1 MDAKELILTINN
13 LTKSKRIDDY
23 GGYAVKVNDL
33 RGVAIVVDED
43 VVIDEHFQNVEI
55 KNYVFQI
62 DGELKKVIFLSTSD
76 EFMSPKYGAICL
88 DFLDL
93 ESREQIKKEPVKWFY
108 EWRDLLGDS
117 KKEKLIYDIV
127 GEMAVLLK
135 LQEAGKNPV
144 WDSTKNGT
152 FDISTNEAVY
162 EIKSSRV
169 KKDTYVTI
177 HSQFQLDCSG
187 LNKPLYITFV
197 RIEDNDAGV
206 SIDSLYNKL
215 VENGFSKNILDDYL
229 NSKGY
234 YVGKNERYKEFVIH
248 EIRLYLVD
256 DEFPK
261 ITKNDFK
268 NDKIPDN
275 IVKFE
280 YTISL
285 DGLKYEILK

>member
-1 MDAKELILTINN
+1 MDAKELILMINS
-13 LTKSKRIDDY
+13 LTKSKRIDDC
-23 GGYAVKVNDL
+23 GGYAVKVNNL

-117 KKEKLIYDIV
+117 KKEKTIYDIV

-135 LQEAGKNPV
+135 LQETGKTPI

-162 EIKSSRV
+162 EVKSSIV
-169 KKDTYVTI
+169 KKGTYVTI

-187 LNKPLYITFV
+187 LDKPLYITFV

-215 VENGFSKNILDDYL
+215 IENGFSKSILDDYL
-229 NSKGY
+229 HLKGY
-234 YVGKNERYKEFVIH
+234 YVGKNERYKEFLIH

-256 DEFPK
+256 DKFPR

-268 NDKIPDN
+268 DDKIPDN